1 MKPTAIGT
9 DLNPADPASCDRE
22 PIHILGS
29 IQPFGFLVV
38 VSTDWIVVRV
48 SENVAEWLDQPAEA
62 LLGTHLVEVFEGEA
76 VHQIRGKLQSIR
88 GPGQVERIFGLK
100 LSKGGPGF
108 DVALHVS
115 GESIVIE
122 AEPSVAGSTNPVDLV
137 RTLVGRLQ
145 QTTGFGALCR
155 EAARQMRALTG
166 FERVMVYRFD
176 HDGSGEVI
184 AEAARAGLEPYLG
197 LRYPASDIP
206 QQARALYERNWLR
219 LIADVDAKPAAIVPQ
234 VNPEGQPLDLSMSV
248 LRSVSPTHLEY
259 LRNMGVAAS
268 LSVSILRGGKL
279 WGLFA
284 CHHRVPNHLSFERRS
299 GIELFGQ
306 MFSWIMEGRE
316 REVDI
321 AYEAHARDLHNRLM
335 SLLAPDRTGFDGL
348 KGFLDELRAIVQCD
362 GIGMSVEGQ
371 VTLKGSTPTQGE
383 MVGVVRYLNQ
393 IASSRPFTTN
403 EFGRLHEP
411 AKAFTERAA
420 GLLVIPISRTPRD
433 YLIFFRREVART
445 VNWAGNPH
453 KAVTTGPDGAR
464 LRPRTSF
471 DAWREIVR
479 GQSVPWSEAD
489 LRIAESLRVT
499 LLEMMLRLTDTA
511 DKERKGAQAHQ
522 ELLIAELNHRVRNIL
537 NLIRALMTQSR
548 SEFETVEDF
557 ARVVGGRIQA
567 LARAHDQITATN
579 WGPGSL
585 HDLIHLEAGAY
596 LGVKAERVR
605 IDGEDVL
612 LEPQAFSTMALV
624 VHEMMTNS
632 AKYGALADSHG
643 TITVELSRDDDELVL
658 GWSEMGGP
666 PVKAPTRRGFGTT
679 IIERSIPYELKGDA
693 KIRYELTGVMA
704 RFTVPMRFVSPAPE
718 RKILSIKGLEDCPAP
733 PCALSGMVL
742 LVEDNIVIALEGEE
756 MLLQLGADAVEMA
769 SSVKEALRIIEA
781 RPPDFAVLDVNL
793 GTETSLLVAERLRAL
808 NVPFIFATGYG
819 ESFVIPPALGAV
831 TVVKKPFDV
840 DALRSACVRDVP
852 VAHAPALSAPSD

>member
-1 MKPTAIGT
+1 MKRSDAISTPGAT
-9 DLNPADPASCDRE
+9 IPDLTSCDRE

-29 IQPFGFLVV
+29 VQPFGFLLVI
-38 VSTDWIVVRV
+38 STDWIVVRA
-48 SENVAEWLDQPAEA
+48 SENVAEWLGQSAEA
-62 LLGTHLVEVFEGEA
+62 MLGRPFIEVFEAEA
-76 VHQIRGKLQSIR
+76 VHQIRGRLQSIR
-88 GPGQVERIFGLK
+88 GLGQVERIFGLK
-100 LSKGGPGF
+100 LLKDGTGF
-108 DVALHVS
+108 DVALHIS
-115 GESIVIE
+115 DESIVIE
-122 AEPSVAGSTNPVDLV
+122 AEPSLVSRADAVDLV

-145 QTTGFGALCR
+145 KTTGFDALCR

-176 HDGSGEVI
+176 HDGAGEVV
-184 AEAARAGLEPYLG
+184 AEAVRAGLEPYLG

-206 QQARALYERNWLR
+206 KQARALYERNWLR

-234 VNPEGQPLDLSMSV
+234 LNPEGRPLDLTMSV
-248 LRSVSPTHLEY
+248 LRSVSPIHLEY

-284 CHHRVPNHLSFERRS
+284 CHHRAPNHLSFERRS
-299 GIELFGQ
+299 GVELFGQ

-316 REVDI
+316 REVDV
-321 AYEAHARDLHNRLM
+321 AYEAHARDVHNRLM
-335 SLLAPDRTGFDGL
+335 SLLALDRTGFDGL
-348 KGFLDELRAIVQCD
+348 KGLLDELRAIVPCD

-371 VTLKGSTPTQGE
+371 VTLKGATPTQEE

-393 IASSRPFTTN
+393 IASSRPFVTN

-411 AKAFTERAA
+411 AREFAERAA

-445 VNWAGNPH
+445 VTWAGNPH
-453 KAVTTGPDGAR
+453 EATAGPDSLR
-464 LRPRTSF
+464 LNPRTSF
-471 DAWREIVR
+471 KAWREIVR
-479 GQSVPWSEAD
+479 GQSTPWSDAD

-499 LLEMMLRLTDTA
+499 LLEMLLRLTDTA
-511 DKERKGAQAHQ
+511 DKERKGAHEHQ

-557 ARVVGGRIQA
+557 TNVVGGRIQA
-567 LARAHDQITATN
+567 LARAHDQITATS

-596 LGVKAERVR
+596 LGVKAGRVR
-605 IDGEDVL
+605 IDGGDVL

-632 AKYGALADSHG
+632 AKYGALADSRG
-643 TITVELSRDDDELVL
+643 TITIDLTVEDEHLVL
-658 GWSEMGGP
+658 DWSEMGGP
-666 PVKAPTRRGFGTT
+666 AVKAPTRRGFGTT
-679 IIERSIPYELKGDA
+679 IIERSVPYELKGEA
-693 KIRYELTGVMA
+693 EIRYELTGVQA
-704 RFTVPMRFVSPAPE
+704 RFTVPLRFVSPAPKME
-718 RKILSIKGLEDCPAP
+718 ARSIGPADDCPVP

-756 MLLQLGADAVEMA
+756 MLLRLGAEAVEMA
-769 SSVKEALRIIEA
+769 SSVKEALRIIAA
-781 RPPDFAVLDVNL
+781 RVPDFAVLDVNL
-793 GTETSLLVAERLRAL
+793 GIETSLPVAERLRAL
-808 NVPFIFATGYG
+808 NVPFVFATGYG
-819 ESFVIPPALGAV
+819 EGFVIPPALGAV
-831 TVVKKPFDV
+831 PIVKKPFDI
-840 DALRSACVRDVP
+840 DALRSAF
-852 VAHAPALSAPSD
+852 SN